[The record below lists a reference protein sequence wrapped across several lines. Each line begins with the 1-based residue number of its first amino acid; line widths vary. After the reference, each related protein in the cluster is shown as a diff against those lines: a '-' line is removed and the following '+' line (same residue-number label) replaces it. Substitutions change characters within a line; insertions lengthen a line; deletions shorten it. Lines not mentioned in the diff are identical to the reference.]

1 MIYTELHR
9 KCLKIPKVVI
19 RSRRWKKNDNAT
31 AKRTHIDLQYS
42 FTCAGLKYFVDIIM
56 RSLLFPYANAEY
68 VTSISVIFV
77 NKKTEPL
84 FVNSKLHRLFK

>member
-1 MIYTELHR
+1 M
-9 KCLKIPKVVI
+9 P
-19 RSRRWKKNDNAT
+19 
-31 AKRTHIDLQYS
+31 KRTRIDLQYS
-42 FTCAGLKYFVDIIM
+42 FTCAGLKYFVDIIQDFSNILTNAIM

-84 FVNSKLHRLFK
+84 FVNFKLHRLSKYSYIVHVVLRHIKTEKC